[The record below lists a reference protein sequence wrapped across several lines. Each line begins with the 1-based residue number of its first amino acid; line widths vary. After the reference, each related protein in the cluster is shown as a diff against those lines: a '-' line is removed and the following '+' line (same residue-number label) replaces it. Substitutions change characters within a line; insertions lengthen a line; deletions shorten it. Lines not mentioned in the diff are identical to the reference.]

1 MDHSGV
7 FLDKSTITS
16 IILNCVFSIND
27 VVGLL
32 AWKDA
37 DVLDEITKIYA
48 AKYNSDLEEDLVAAS
63 EAKHHPVIAV
73 CMSEN
78 RDDEEDWDMVQKS
91 VKVWDKIFFYKIFFA
106 LFKYFLKPTKGACPG
121 SGGARQRGVQTEP
134 ELRAVLPRLGHSPG
148 HP

>member
-1 MDHSGV
+1 M
-7 FLDKSTITS
+7 
-16 IILNCVFSIND
+16 
-27 VVGLL
+27 VGLL

-48 AKYNSDLEEDLVAAS
+48 AKYNSDLEEDLMAAS

-91 VKVWDKIFFYKIFFA
+91 VKVEITCYYKIF
-106 LFKYFLKPTKGACPG
+106 LI
-121 SGGARQRGVQTEP
+121 
-134 ELRAVLPRLGHSPG
+134 
-148 HP
+148 

>member
-91 VKVWDKIFFYKIFFA
+91 VKVELNIF
-106 LFKYFLKPTKGACPG
+106 L
-121 SGGARQRGVQTEP
+121 
-134 ELRAVLPRLGHSPG
+134 
-148 HP
+148 

>member
-1 MDHSGV
+1 MDHSG
-7 FLDKSTITS
+7 FFHDKSTI
-16 IILNCVFSIND
+16 IIVFITLCVSIND

-48 AKYNSDLEEDLVAAS
+48 AKYNSDLEEDLMAAS

-91 VKVWDKIFFYKIFFA
+91 VKVELTFSI
-106 LFKYFLKPTKGACPG
+106 KYF
-121 SGGARQRGVQTEP
+121 
-134 ELRAVLPRLGHSPG
+134 
-148 HP
+148 

>member
-1 MDHSGV
+1 M
-7 FLDKSTITS
+7 KSTI
-16 IILNCVFSIND
+16 IIIFITLCVSIND

-48 AKYNSDLEEDLVAAS
+48 AKYNSDLEEDLMAAS

-91 VKVWDKIFFYKIFFA
+91 VKVELNILRSSIFNLVQI
-106 LFKYFLKPTKGACPG
+106 FLKST
-121 SGGARQRGVQTEP
+121 
-134 ELRAVLPRLGHSPG
+134 
-148 HP
+148 

>member
-1 MDHSGV
+1 MINRPCI
-7 FLDKSTITS
+7 ITLS
-16 IILNCVFSIND
+16 LVFSIND

-48 AKYNSDLEEDLVAAS
+48 AKYNSDLEEDLMAAS

-91 VKVWDKIFFYKIFFA
+91 VKVEITCFYKIF
-106 LFKYFLKPTKGACPG
+106 LI
-121 SGGARQRGVQTEP
+121 
-134 ELRAVLPRLGHSPG
+134 
-148 HP
+148 

>member
-7 FLDKSTITS
+7 FLDKLTIPS

-91 VKVWDKIFFYKIFFA
+91 VKVWDKIFFDS
-106 LFKYFLKPTKGACPG
+106 FKYF
-121 SGGARQRGVQTEP
+121 
-134 ELRAVLPRLGHSPG
+134 
-148 HP
+148 

>member
-7 FLDKSTITS
+7 FLDKSTIPS

-91 VKVWDKIFFYKIFFA
+91 VKVWDKIFFDS
-106 LFKYFLKPTKGACPG
+106 FKYF
-121 SGGARQRGVQTEP
+121 
-134 ELRAVLPRLGHSPG
+134 
-148 HP
+148 

>member
-1 MDHSGV
+1 M
-7 FLDKSTITS
+7 KSTI
-16 IILNCVFSIND
+16 IIVFITLCVSIND

-48 AKYNSDLEEDLVAAS
+48 AKYNSDLEEDLMAAS

-91 VKVWDKIFFYKIFFA
+91 VKVESSNIF
-106 LFKYFLKPTKGACPG
+106 L
-121 SGGARQRGVQTEP
+121 
-134 ELRAVLPRLGHSPG
+134 
-148 HP
+148 

>member
-1 MDHSGV
+1 MGHSGV

-91 VKVWDKIFFYKIFFA
+91 VKVWDKIFFD
-106 LFKYFLKPTKGACPG
+106 LFKYF
-121 SGGARQRGVQTEP
+121 
-134 ELRAVLPRLGHSPG
+134 
-148 HP
+148 

>member
-91 VKVWDKIFFYKIFFA
+91 VKVWDKIFFDS
-106 LFKYFLKPTKGACPG
+106 FKYF
-121 SGGARQRGVQTEP
+121 
-134 ELRAVLPRLGHSPG
+134 
-148 HP
+148 